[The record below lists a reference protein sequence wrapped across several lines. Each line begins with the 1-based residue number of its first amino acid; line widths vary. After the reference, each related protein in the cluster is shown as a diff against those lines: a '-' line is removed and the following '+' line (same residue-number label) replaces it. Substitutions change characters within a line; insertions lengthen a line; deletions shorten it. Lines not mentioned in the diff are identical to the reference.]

1 MSLSRLTSHIAIAAA
16 AMVFAASAFAHPELV
31 SSTPTDKSEGA
42 APTTIELKFTET
54 LNKKFSGATLTMTEM
69 PGMANHGAMK
79 ISAGVAGGSDDKT
92 MVITPAQA
100 LVAGTYRVDW
110 RAVSADTH
118 PIKGSISFQVK

>member
-1 MSLSRLTSHIAIAAA
+1 MSLSRLTSHIIIAAA

-31 SSTPTDKSEGA
+31 SSTPADKSEGA

-92 MVITPAQA
+92 MVITPTQA

>member
-1 MSLSRLTSHIAIAAA
+1 MSLSRITSRITFAAA
-16 AMVFAASAFAHPELV
+16 AMFLAASAYAHPELV
-31 SSTPTDKSEGA
+31 SSTPADKSEGA
-42 APTTIELKFTET
+42 APAMIELKFSET

-69 PGMANHGAMK
+69 PGMADNGAMK

-92 MVITPAQA
+92 MVITPAKP

-118 PIKGSISFQVK
+118 PIKGSITFQVK

>member
-1 MSLSRLTSHIAIAAA
+1 MSLSRITSRITFAAA
-16 AMVFAASAFAHPELV
+16 AMFLAASAFAHPELL
-31 SSTPTDKSEGA
+31 SSTPADKSEGA
-42 APTTIELKFTET
+42 APATIELKFSET

-69 PGMANHGAMK
+69 PGMADHGAMK
-79 ISAGVAGGSDDKT
+79 ITAAVAGGSDDKT
-92 MVITPAQA
+92 MVITPAKP